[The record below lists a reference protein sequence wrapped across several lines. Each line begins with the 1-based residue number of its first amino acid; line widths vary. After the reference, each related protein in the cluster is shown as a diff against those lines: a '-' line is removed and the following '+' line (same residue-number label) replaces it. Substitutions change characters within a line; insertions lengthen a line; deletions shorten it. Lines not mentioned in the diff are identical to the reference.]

1 MNILNIV
8 GGATL
13 CASTL
18 AGVSQS
24 SVRCGQPLDAP
35 LQRGAELTIVS
46 LSTEIEVVG
55 TDHDAIHVSCR
66 ADDPNTADDV
76 RIQFSGT
83 ADHARLT
90 FTGSRFNHNNLHL
103 RVEVPRK
110 LDLALRMPAG
120 DVKVEEIEGNKDI
133 QLTAGQISISAAH
146 AWDYK
151 DVNASVDIGQVN
163 AQVYGA
169 NKGGFFRA
177 FRKQNNHGEYRLH
190 AHVMTGQIDLLGKN
204 PNSVADE

>member
-18 AGVSQS
+18 AGFSQS

-120 DVKVEEIEGNKDI
+120 DVKVEEIEGNPGYYTSRFYLRPHY
-133 QLTAGQISISAAH
+133 QLEGLTVSL
-146 AWDYK
+146 
-151 DVNASVDIGQVN
+151 
-163 AQVYGA
+163 
-169 NKGGFFRA
+169 
-177 FRKQNNHGEYRLH
+177 RL
-190 AHVMTGQIDLLGKN
+190 VSKMPSGK
-204 PNSVADE
+204 